1 MCGGAVASPF
11 FYAKMWVGGGA
22 FRRAR
27 RAQSENYRASRKE
40 WAQTPKENR
49 QNPLTNAKNSGI
61 LQETIL
67 LPDEQLPRSLGA
79 KWMNYDILMPD
90 GTVGHFQEGSKL
102 HHKEVFAGKGCK
114 RKIDQID
121 MLISNFGGNQDE
133 WQKVKAIGTIVSA
146 NGEIQDEEV
155 HWYQEPTVGWVLL
168 KVKVK

>member
-1 MCGGAVASPF
+1 
-11 FYAKMWVGGGA
+11 
-22 FRRAR
+22 
-27 RAQSENYRASRKE
+27 
-40 WAQTPKENR
+40 
-49 QNPLTNAKNSGI
+49 
-61 LQETIL
+61 
-67 LPDEQLPRSLGA
+67 
-79 KWMNYDILMPD
+79 MNYDILMPD